1 MAVEKKGREGK
12 QEIELSG
19 KDGLLFSGL
28 QDFYHH
34 NKGSIEKVADI
45 INGKSKTSLRIIDC
59 FVTSYSV
66 ENHIEC
72 VTNEGAHVS
81 VHKSYKRNLNAFHGK
96 HFSIFKRTQR
106 IAIKYGKDK
115 ILDTTIA
122 QLNFFKW
129 IIENKILDIVEK
141 HYDSIC
147 RELKNLKPKHEA
159 PILPNPSNQ
168 ANPANVSILSYTAT
182 GKKDMVAGCVEVKL
196 VF

>member
-1 MAVEKKGREGK
+1 VEFEPSKMTVSEKLTKK
-12 QEIELSG
+12 EINLTG

-28 QDFYHH
+28 QKFYQH

-66 ENHIEC
+66 DNHIDC
-72 VTNEGAHVS
+72 VTNEGARVP
-81 VHKSYKRNLNAFHGK
+81 VYKSYKRNLNAFHGK

-106 IAIKYGKDK
+106 ISIKYAKDK

-129 IIENKILDIVEK
+129 IIENRILEIVEQ
-141 HYDSIC
+141 HYDAIC
-147 RELKNLKPKHEA
+147 HELKNPKPKKE
-159 PILPNPSNQ
+159 SQ
-168 ANPANVSILSYTAT
+168 ASTNVPVELSYSAT
-182 GKKDMVAGCVEVKL
+182 GKKDIVAGCVEVKM